1 MIDRAFGRVL
11 ADWEAAVP
19 QTGETRLQTLGR
31 TYVEGLRDRRPE
43 LMIHLQAYAGSHD
56 PDIAEALRHH
66 MARVYRYVVHL
77 LRRDGH
83 PAPEW
88 EAAAFYGRG
97 LLITSAMAVGLE
109 SELRPE
115 EWAGICTR
123 PGVALLPHPD
133 AEPEPAA

>member
-1 MIDRAFGRVL
+1 MV
-11 ADWEAAVP
+11 
-19 QTGETRLQTLGR
+19 
-31 TYVEGLRDRRPE
+31 
-43 LMIHLQAYAGSHD
+43 HLQAYAGTHD

-83 PAPEW
+83 PTPEW

-97 LLITSAMAVGLE
+97 LLITAAMAVGLE

-123 PGVALLPHPD
+123 QGCALRPETDREPD
-133 AEPEPAA
+133 PAA